1 MLSFCQI
8 LSFMVFKLLTLFIL
22 FVTTGFNITMPRSNI
37 CFLIA
42 SATCFYVRVT
52 EGWSTTATMVS
63 LRAKMITVRFLSDQP
78 TIENY
83 SGDEAIA
90 PNLMRV
96 SEIKGELEWRG
107 VDYSTCIDK
116 ESLVATLEEARASG
130 RANPDILNQFN
141 KQKLEETFSPEKRV
155 KIDDDDIDQVLA
167 NDGSLPGGMKPETL
181 KKMMG
186 NPEVMSMLQN
196 VKMQEAMKLIML
208 GGQED
213 LEKALAEDPEMRD
226 VVGQLNELLRGSLT

>member
-1 MLSFCQI
+1 MRRTSI
-8 LSFMVFKLLTLFIL
+8 YRLF
-22 FVTTGFNITMPRSNI
+22 
-37 CFLIA
+37 A
-42 SATCFYVRVT
+42 SVIFFYTRMT
-52 EGWSTTATMVS
+52 EGWSTTATMVLS
-63 LRAKMITVRFLSDQP
+63 RPKFKTVCFLSDQP

-107 VDYSTCIDK
+107 IDYSTCIDK
-116 ESLVATLEEARASG
+116 ESLVITLEQARASG
-130 RANPDILNQFN
+130 RANPNILNQFN
-141 KQKLEETFSPEKRV
+141 KQKLEETFSPDKKV
-155 KIDDDDIDQVLA
+155 KIDDNDIDQVLA

-196 VKMQEAMKLIML
+196 IKVQEAMKLIMS
-208 GGQED
+208 GRQED
-213 LEKALAEDPEMRD
+213 LEKALAEDPEMSE
-226 VVGQLNELLRGSLT
+226 VVGQLNQLLRGSLM